1 MHHDARATRPKVS
14 KKFFVSRLPGRRE
27 RVDPDATAA
36 AAPRL
41 DRVHERLADAH
52 LTCFGLDVDVVEDA
66 EHSPSRSDSARH
78 DGVPDDG
85 TDHLAD
91 GDAVICRLEDR
102 RAESRCRA
110 QGALPGGPYRPTLC
124 CQ

>member
-1 MHHDARATRPKVS
+1 MQPRPRHHAI
-14 KKFFVSRLPGRRE
+14 
-27 RVDPDATAA
+27 
-36 AAPRL
+36 
-41 DRVHERLADAH
+41 DRIHERLADAD

-66 EHSPSRSDSARH
+66 EHSPVAQRLGAH

-91 GDAVICRLEDR
+91 GDAVICGLEVGD
-102 RAESRCRA
+102 AESRCRA
-110 QGALPGGPYRPTLC
+110 QGALPGGPIPPRPC